1 MIWNKNFLVYNI
13 NVYIIFQIT
22 IIILKLMSNVNSI
35 INIID
40 QLSSRFDHKTPSE
53 IRWALNLHFDLLLT
67 RNLSWNDD

>member
-1 MIWNKNFLVYNI
+1 M
-13 NVYIIFQIT
+13 
-22 IIILKLMSNVNSI
+22 IIILKLMSNSII

>member
-1 MIWNKNFLVYNI
+1 
-13 NVYIIFQIT
+13 
-22 IIILKLMSNVNSI
+22 MSNVNSII